1 MAHAEV
7 STLFTD
13 KVRDYIV
20 GRPGYPV
27 LLAGLLME
35 SVGARPGQHL
45 ADIGCGTGLLA
56 QSFLQHGFSVTG
68 VEPNDAMRAAGAQLL
83 SALPSFRM
91 VAGTAERTGLPDAS
105 VDGVVVG
112 TAFHWFDPVA
122 CRAEF
127 ARILRPRGWV
137 ALIGNERAML
147 DAGDLALSELL
158 AHFRDDAH
166 EQMRMLEDCAPAEFL
181 GHATRHFEV
190 PHRLSLD
197 HDAFV
202 ALVFSRSYMPRPGSP
217 RRAEAEAM
225 IDNAFSAHAA
235 GGRYALN
242 YRATVYATA
251 AFGGPAQAGR

>member
-27 LLAGLLME
+27 SLAGLLME
-35 SVGARPGQHL
+35 AVGARPGQQL
-45 ADIGCGTGLLA
+45 ADVGCGTGLLA
-56 QSFLQHGFSVTG
+56 QAFLQHGFSVTG
-68 VEPNDAMRAAGAQLL
+68 VEPNDAMRTAGAQLL

-91 VAGTAERTGLPDAS
+91 LSGTAERTGLPDAS
-105 VDGVVVG
+105 VDGIVVG
-112 TAFHWFDPVA
+112 TAFHWFDPLA
-122 CRAEF
+122 SRTEF
-127 ARILRPRGWV
+127 SRILRPRGWV

-147 DAGDLALSELL
+147 DPADRALGDLL

-166 EQMRMLEDCAPAEFL
+166 EQMRMLDDCAPAEFL
-181 GHATRHFEV
+181 GPATRHFEV

-197 HDAFV
+197 HGAFV
-202 ALVFSRSYMPRPGSP
+202 ALVFSRSYMPRLGTP

-225 IDNAFSAHAA
+225 VDDTFSAHAA

-251 AFGGPAQAGR
+251 AFGGPAQAG